1 MKDHNEHKGYLE
13 RLNKIQS
20 VVERMLI
27 QMKKNEAGD
36 MEDRTEELADKFIDF
51 TIENEL
57 RLQSIYK
64 QLSELK
70 KEVEVLANPTDNLGE
85 ARKKPGPK
93 PKGVKRHYTLTMPQE
108 DWDIIDGMIQ
118 AGHFKY
124 TSDYFRFLHRSFVKS
139 QQK

>member
-1 MKDHNEHKGYLE
+1 MKGHNEHKGYLE

-20 VVERMLI
+20 VVERMLT

-36 MEDRTEELADKFIDF
+36 MEDRTEELAHKFMDF

-70 KEVEVLANPTDNLGE
+70 KEVEVLASLDENRGE
-85 ARKKPGPK
+85 VRKKPGPK

-108 DWDIIDGMIQ
+108 DWDFIDNLTQ
-118 AGHFKY
+118 AGNFKY
-124 TSDYFRFLHRSFVKS
+124 VSDYFRFLHRSFVKS